1 MRALLAAVAPVAA
14 AAVGVPVSAA
24 TTGLTVTGLRVDYL
38 DGAPTLDDRTPQLTW
53 ELASSGRNVVQ
64 TAYQV

>member
-1 MRALLAAVAPVAA
+1 
-14 AAVGVPVSAA
+14 VSAA